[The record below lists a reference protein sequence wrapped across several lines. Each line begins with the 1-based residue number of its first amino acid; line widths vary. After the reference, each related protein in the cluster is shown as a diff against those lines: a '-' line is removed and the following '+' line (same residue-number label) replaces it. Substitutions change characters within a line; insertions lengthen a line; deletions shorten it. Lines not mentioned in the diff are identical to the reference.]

1 MRVTGSPS
9 RLDFISLGG
18 TIAAMPSTSGGLA
31 PSLDGRAIL
40 QAIPGLQAFSGLRVV
55 DGIRPR
61 PGPHLDL
68 TDVVELAHRARALM
82 AAGSKGIIVSQGT
95 DTLEEVAFGVSLL
108 APSGVPIVFT
118 GAMRDSTQAGADGPA
133 NVLGAVRVAASG
145 LTSSMGVVVVI
156 NDEIHDAV
164 DVQKTHTT
172 NPAAFRSPNLGPVG
186 WIAEDRVEITSLPA
200 NHPTADVDVDVVPG
214 DVALLTMA
222 LGSDGRLIRC
232 VPQLGFG
239 GLVVDGFGGGH
250 VTPEA
255 AQALIE
261 VARDIPVLVAA
272 RVRSGQML
280 HSTYGF
286 VGSER
291 HLLAEGI
298 IFAGMIGALKA
309 RILLAVLVGN
319 GASRNEIERAFSY
332 SDPRDERSE
341 A

>member
-31 PSLDGRAIL
+31 PSLDGGAIL
-40 QAIPGLQAFSGLRVV
+40 QAIPGLQAFPGLRVV

-68 TDVVELAHRARALM
+68 TDVVELAHRARALI

-108 APSGVPIVFT
+108 APRGVPIVFT

-186 WIAEDRVEITSLPA
+186 WTAEDRVEITSLPA
-200 NHPTADVDVDVVPG
+200 NHPTADVGVDVVPG

-222 LGSDGRLIRC
+222 LRQRRTADSLRPAAWVRGTGRRRLRRR
-232 VPQLGFG
+232 
-239 GLVVDGFGGGH
+239 
-250 VTPEA
+250 
-255 AQALIE
+255 
-261 VARDIPVLVAA
+261 ARHA
-272 RVRSGQML
+272 RSGAGTHRSRPR
-280 HSTYGF
+280 HS
-286 VGSER
+286 R
-291 HLLAEGI
+291 
-298 IFAGMIGALKA
+298 
-309 RILLAVLVGN
+309 
-319 GASRNEIERAFSY
+319 ASRRAGTKR
-332 SDPRDERSE
+332 SDAPLHLRIRGL
-341 A
+341 